1 MKHRPF
7 AVEVFVT
14 VVETMP
20 KQDRYKA
27 LQALVNHLDAI
38 PNKSLEVKQGILDT
52 LSHCV
57 AATADGSL
65 GWFLIHVV
73 LTNFLFMQ
81 SHVHIH
87 VGPSVLDVFKTLVKQ
102 LTVSIE
108 SEQGLVE
115 HNQNVQDSMKFQD
128 SLTKTMG
135 EFAGVLPDYQKPDI
149 MTLINSYMPTVEEL
163 STLEVVS
170 GSDTGVGVAQIGEM
184 VNREHPLSDRY
195 TIKPKIFCGFEL
207 V

>member
-1 MKHRPF
+1 M
-7 AVEVFVT
+7 EVFVT

-57 AATADGSL
+57 AAAADGSL
-65 GWFLIHVV
+65 GWFLIV
-73 LTNFLFMQ
+73 LANLSVYT
-81 SHVHIH
+81 ITCTCPYYI
-87 VGPSVLDVFKTLVKQ
+87 GPSVLDVFKTLVKQ

-108 SEQGLVE
+108 SEQGSVE
-115 HNQNVQDSMKFQD
+115 RNQNVQDSMKFQD

-149 MTLINSYMPTVEEL
+149 MTLINSYMPTAEEL
-163 STLEVVS
+163 SAVEVVS
-170 GSDTGVGVAQIGEM
+170 GAGVAQIRET
-184 VNREHPLSDRY
+184 VNREHPLSNRY
-195 TIKPKIFCGFEL
+195 TIKSKIFEIENFFVGG
-207 V
+207 

>member
-1 MKHRPF
+1 M
-7 AVEVFVT
+7 

-38 PNKSLEVKQGILDT
+38 PNQSMEVKQGILDT

-65 GWFLIHVV
+65 GGFFVI
-73 LTNFLFMQ
+73 LFMQ
-81 SHVHIH
+81 SHNPHIF
-87 VGPSVLDVFKTLVKQ
+87 VGPSVLDVFKILVKQ

-108 SEQGLVE
+108 SEQGSVE
-115 HNQNVQDSMKFQD
+115 HNQNVQDSLKFQD

-149 MTLINSYMPTVEEL
+149 MTLINSYMPTLEEL
-163 STLEVVS
+163 SAVEVVS
-170 GSDTGVGVAQIGEM
+170 GSDTGAGAAQIGEPG
-184 VNREHPLSDRY
+184 NREHPLSDGY
-195 TIKPKIFCGFEL
+195 NILPKIL
-207 V
+207 